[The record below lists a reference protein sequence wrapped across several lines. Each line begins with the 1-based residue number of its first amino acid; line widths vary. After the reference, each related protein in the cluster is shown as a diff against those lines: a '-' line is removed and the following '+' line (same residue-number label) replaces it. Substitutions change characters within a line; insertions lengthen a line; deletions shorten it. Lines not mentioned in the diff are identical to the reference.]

1 MQERRAGSLPALR
14 RPWPLALC
22 QLVKSSLAGSP
33 SHPRSLWGHSQV
45 GGVSVSPP
53 SRSQGSLPCALQGG
67 GWTVSLG
74 SLGDRTVFL
83 PPRSAHTER
92 FPFPRRF
99 LAPAAKPRKY
109 HRLQGFL
116 WVLAVSHLSGQEEK
130 RGEVI
135 HPTPEK
141 RAKAHQGASESNL
154 PVLQPRVTAV
164 TPQPLGSD
172 PRGLV
177 PIHRGPSLL
186 SVY

>member
-74 SLGDRTVFL
+74 SLGDRTSFSPSSVRTHRAL
-83 PPRSAHTER
+83 SLSPQVSGACSKATEIS
-92 FPFPRRF
+92 PT
-99 LAPAAKPRKY
+99 
-109 HRLQGFL
+109 
-116 WVLAVSHLSGQEEK
+116 SG
-130 RGEVI
+130 
-135 HPTPEK
+135 
-141 RAKAHQGASESNL
+141 L
-154 PVLQPRVTAV
+154 
-164 TPQPLGSD
+164 PLGFSSFSPFRAGGKAWRSD
-172 PRGLV
+172 SSHP
-177 PIHRGPSLL
+177 
-186 SVY
+186 